1 MADVQPFWD
10 VTINHPVIISPCESG
25 GVYLHLGTSQSKYNN
40 PERGL
45 YCISLESSSGI
56 LQEYDGLPKTT
67 YFNVKEVYHV
77 NEPTLTI
84 TGYYGQVG
92 RKTTMK
98 LKRSIGRYRISPDE
112 IRCVSN
118 YDIVYYLNHE
128 GKPVRGVVS
137 CTIGEHVLLWEQ
149 CNRRSGNQL
158 IQAKRFNVDVNFHI
172 NTQHHTQQVSR
183 NQLLSV
189 RSNCRDLNLP
199 FRYE

>member
-1 MADVQPFWD
+1 MADVQPFWG

-40 PERGL
+40 PERGR

-56 LQEYDGLPKTT
+56 LQEYGGLPKTT
-67 YFNVKEVYHV
+67 YFNVEEVYHV
-77 NEPTLTI
+77 KNPTWPI

-98 LKRSIGRYRISPDE
+98 LNRSIGRYCISRDE
-112 IRCVSN
+112 LRCVSN
-118 YDIVYYLNHE
+118 CDIVYYLNHE
-128 GKPVRGVVS
+128 HKPVRGVVS

-149 CNRRSGNQL
+149 CMGRSGNQL
-158 IQAKRFNVDVNFHI
+158 IEAKRYNVDVNFHI
-172 NTQHHTQQVSR
+172 NTQHHTRQVSR

-189 RSNCRDLNLP
+189 RSNCHDLNLP